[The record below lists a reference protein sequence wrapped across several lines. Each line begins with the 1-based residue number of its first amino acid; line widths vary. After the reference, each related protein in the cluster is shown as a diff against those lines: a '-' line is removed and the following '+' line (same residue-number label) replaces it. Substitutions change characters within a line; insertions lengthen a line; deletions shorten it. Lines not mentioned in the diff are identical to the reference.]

1 VRVSAALVS
10 LAALGCARAES
21 EVLLGAPS
29 RDDFS
34 AVSSVLERRCGGLD
48 CHGAPARSLRVFGV
62 YGLRL
67 NGNDVPGGVDTTAA
81 EVDATYDS
89 VVTIDPELLSRIVAS
104 SGEGAERWL
113 VLSKGR
119 QREAHEGG
127 ARLAPG
133 TPADDCV
140 LSWVS
145 GKLDVD
151 ACVSDD
157 FAAPSQSK

>member
-1 VRVSAALVS
+1 MRVIAALVS
-10 LAALGCARAES
+10 LAALGCARSES
-21 EVLLGAPS
+21 DVLLGAPS

-48 CHGAPARSLRVFGV
+48 CHGAPARNLRVFGV

-67 NGNDVPGGVDTTAA
+67 NGSDVPGGVDTTAA
-81 EVDATYDS
+81 EVGATYES
-89 VVTIDPELLSRIVAS
+89 VVTIDPELLSRVVAS
-104 SGEGAERWL
+104 RGEGAERWL

-119 QREAHEGG
+119 QRETHEGG

-133 TPADDCV
+133 TPPDDCV

-145 GKLDVD
+145 GNLDID
-151 ACVSDD
+151 ACASDD
-157 FAAPSQSK
+157 FAAPSQPK